1 MIVGTNQNQTFN
13 LKKKKKKKKH
23 NLKKKKKKKKKKRNF
38 VWRSTHIYK
47 RVFVK
52 NERGNGT

>member
-1 MIVGTNQNQTFN
+1 MIAGTNKNQTFH
-13 LKKKKKKKKH
+13 LKK
-23 NLKKKKKKKKKKRNF
+23 NKKKRNF

-52 NERGNGT
+52 NERGNDT

>member
-1 MIVGTNQNQTFN
+1 MIAGTNQNQTFN
-13 LKKKKKKKKH
+13 IKKKT
-23 NLKKKKKKKKKKRNF
+23 KKKRNF

-52 NERGNGT
+52 NERGNDT